1 MAYKSLGKLTSVAF
15 SPTAHSKTQGAAAGS
30 GAVELATELQ
40 GAGCA
45 RVLLPQVDES
55 GQAP

>member
-15 SPTAHSKTQGAAAGS
+15 SSTAHSKTQGATAGS

-45 RVLLPQVDES
+45 RVLLP
-55 GQAP
+55 